1 MATTA
6 IVEHWAGL
14 NHAEE
19 RIPIANTSELEAALR
34 ALAAAES
41 ATLTLEAADKSLIIG
56 ASDGVYCATAILGPD
71 DFFDMVGNAAETGT
85 ISFVQGGQQVD
96 LPRNQALTAEEAIS
110 VATEF
115 FQTGSVNV
123 ERRWQKQ

>member
-14 NHAEE
+14 NYVEQH
-19 RIPIANTSELEAALR
+19 IQITNTSELETALR
-34 ALAAAES
+34 TLAAAES
-41 ATLTLEAADKSLIIG
+41 AILTLEAADKSLIIG

-71 DFFDMVGNAAETGT
+71 DFFDMVVSAAAAGT

-115 FQTGSVNV
+115 FETGSVNV
-123 ERRWQKQ
+123 ERCWQKQ